1 LGILAHCS
9 PESTSETKFLRIWIK
24 NPLAV
29 WSGTDADAANGIVVD
44 GAQITELVAAGS
56 EPSDTVDREFDASDL
71 VVIPGLI
78 NCHHHFY
85 QTLTRACPAALNKEL
100 FDWLVSLYPVWA
112 GLAEE
117 SIALSTELALAELML
132 SGCTTASDHHYLF
145 TEQIPNAIDIQ
156 VDAVRRTGARVV
168 LTRGSMSL
176 GEKDGG
182 LPPDNVVQDEDVI
195 IAESERLIREHHD
208 AASGAFVQI
217 ALAPCSPFSVTQD
230 LMRESAALARQH
242 GVLLHTHLGET
253 EDENEFC
260 IAQFGKRPLDHLDE
274 IGWVAN
280 DVWIAHGVRFDDDEV
295 ARLGHA
301 GTGISHCPSSNMMLA
316 SGICR
321 VRELEAAGA
330 PVGLGV
336 DGSASNDSSN
346 MMQEVRQA
354 FLLQRIR
361 YGSANV
367 THEDALR
374 WGTAGGARVLHRP
387 ELGTLAPGQ
396 AADMAL
402 FDLEELRFSGSGD
415 PLAALV
421 LCGAHRVRHLMIGG
435 EWRVSDGNLAGID
448 VAELRARH
456 QELANRLAARV

>member
-1 LGILAHCS
+1 MR
-9 PESTSETKFLRIWIK
+9 TWIK

-29 WSGTDADAANGIVVD
+29 WTGTEANAAGGIVVD
-44 GAQITELVAAGS
+44 GCNVTEIVSAGGK
-56 EPSDTVDREFDASDL
+56 PSDNADREIDASGL

-85 QTLTRACPAALNKEL
+85 QTLTRALPAALNKEL

-132 SGCTTASDHHYLF
+132 SGCSTASDHHYLF
-145 TEQIPNAIDIQ
+145 TEQIPDAIDVQ
-156 VDAVRRTGARVV
+156 VETARKMGARVV

-176 GEKDGG
+176 SEKDGG
-182 LPPDNVVQDEDVI
+182 LPPDNVVQDEEVI
-195 IAESERLIREHHD
+195 LAESERLIRDHHD
-208 AASGAFVQI
+208 AAPGAFVQI
-217 ALAPCSPFSVTQD
+217 SLAPCSPFSVTQD
-230 LMRESAALARQH
+230 LMRESAALARRH

-260 IAQFGKRPLDHLDE
+260 IAQFGKRPLDYLDE
-274 IGWVAN
+274 LGWVAE
-280 DVWIAHGVRFDDDEV
+280 DVWLAHGVRFDDDEV
-295 ARLGHA
+295 ARLGKA
-301 GTGISHCPSSNMMLA
+301 GTGISHCPSSNMLLA

-321 VRELEAAGA
+321 AKELEDAGA

-361 YGSANV
+361 YGAANIS
-367 THEDALR
+367 HEDALR
-374 WGTAGGARVLHRP
+374 WGTAGGAQVLHRP
-387 ELGTLAPGQ
+387 DLGTLQAGQ
-396 AADMAL
+396 TADIAL
-402 FDLEELRFSGSGD
+402 FDLDELRFSGSGD
-415 PLAALV
+415 PVAALV

-435 EWRVSDGNLAGID
+435 EWRVFDGELAGVD
-448 VAELRARH
+448 VARLRARH
-456 QELANRLAARV
+456 QELADKLAARA

>member
-1 LGILAHCS
+1 MR
-9 PESTSETKFLRIWIK
+9 TWIK

-29 WSGTDADAANGIVVD
+29 WTGTDTAAANGIVVD
-44 GAQITELVAAGS
+44 GDQVAELVAAGC
-56 EPSDTVDREFDASDL
+56 EPSDKIDKEFDATDL
-71 VVIPGLI
+71 VVVPGLI

-85 QTLTRACPAALNKEL
+85 QTLTRAFPAALNKEL

-112 GLAEE
+112 GLTEE
-117 SIALSTELALAELML
+117 GVALSTELALAELML

-145 TEQIPNAIDIQ
+145 TGQIENAIDIQ
-156 VDAVRRTGARVV
+156 VEVVRESGARVV

-182 LPPDNVVQDEDVI
+182 LPPDSVVQNEDVI
-195 IAESERLIREHHD
+195 LAESERLILEHHD
-208 AASGAFVQI
+208 AKPDAFVQI
-217 ALAPCSPFSVTQD
+217 ALAPCSPLSVTQS

-253 EDENEFC
+253 EAENKFC
-260 IAQFGKRPLDHLDE
+260 LAQFGKRPLDYLDE
-274 IGWVAN
+274 IGWVAD
-280 DVWIAHGVRFDDDEV
+280 DVWLAHGVRFNDDEV
-295 ARLGHA
+295 ARLGQA
-301 GTGISHCPSSNMMLA
+301 GTGISHCPSSNMLLA

-361 YGSANV
+361 YGSASV

-374 WGTAGGARVLHRP
+374 WGTAGGAQVLQRP

-402 FDLEELRFSGSGD
+402 FDLDELRFSGSGD

-435 EWRVSDGNLAGID
+435 EWRVTDGSLPGVD
-448 VAELRARH
+448 VAQLRARH
-456 QELANRLAARV
+456 QELASKLAERA

>member
-1 LGILAHCS
+1 MR
-9 PESTSETKFLRIWIK
+9 TWIK
-24 NPLAV
+24 NPLTV
-29 WSGTDADAANGIVVD
+29 WTGTDTGAANGIVVD
-44 GAQITELVAAGS
+44 GDQVAELVAAGC
-56 EPSDTVDREFDASDL
+56 EPSGKIDKEFDATGL

-85 QTLTRACPAALNKEL
+85 QTLTRAFPAALNKEL

-112 GLAEE
+112 GLTEE

-145 TEQIPNAIDIQ
+145 TGQIQNAIDIQ
-156 VDAVRRTGARVV
+156 VEVVRKSGARVV

-176 GEKDGG
+176 GQKDGG
-182 LPPDNVVQDEDVI
+182 LPPDIVVQNEEVI
-195 IAESERLIREHHD
+195 LAESERLILEHHD
-208 AASGAFVQI
+208 AEPGAFVQI
-217 ALAPCSPFSVTQD
+217 ALAPCSPWSVTQN
-230 LMRESAALARQH
+230 LMRESAVLARQH

-253 EDENEFC
+253 EEENEFC
-260 IAQFGKRPLDHLDE
+260 LAQFGKRPLDHLDE
-274 IGWVAN
+274 IGWVAD
-280 DVWIAHGVRFDDDEV
+280 DVWLAHGVRFNDDEV
-295 ARLGHA
+295 ARLGRA
-301 GTGISHCPSSNMMLA
+301 GTGISHCPSSNMLLA
-316 SGICR
+316 AGICR
-321 VRELEAAGA
+321 VKDLEAAGA

-336 DGSASNDSSN
+336 DGSSSNDSSN

-361 YGSANV
+361 YGSADV

-374 WGTAGGARVLHRP
+374 WGTAGGAQVLRRP

-402 FDLEELRFSGSGD
+402 FDLDELRFSGSGD

-421 LCGAHRVRHLMIGG
+421 LCGAHRVRQLMIGG
-435 EWRVSDGNLAGID
+435 EWRVSDGNLSGVD
-448 VAELRARH
+448 VAQLRARH
-456 QELANRLAARV
+456 QELAARLAARA

>member
-1 LGILAHCS
+1 
-9 PESTSETKFLRIWIK
+9 LRTWIK

-29 WSGTDADAANGIVVD
+29 WTGTQADAANGVVVD
-44 GAQITELVAAGS
+44 GSKITEIVAAGN
-56 EPSDTVDREFDASDL
+56 EPFEQADREFDASGL
-71 VVIPGLI
+71 VIIPGLI

-85 QTLTRACPAALNKEL
+85 QTLTRAFPAALNKEL

-132 SGCTTASDHHYLF
+132 SGCSTASDHHYLF
-145 TEQIPNAIDIQ
+145 TDQIPNAIDIQ
-156 VDAVRRTGARVV
+156 VEAVQKMGARVV

-176 GEKDGG
+176 SEKDGG
-182 LPPDNVVQDEDVI
+182 LPPDRVVQDEEVI
-195 IAESERLIREHHD
+195 LAESERLIQAYHD
-208 AASGAFVQI
+208 AEPGAYVQI

-230 LMRESAALARQH
+230 LMRESAVLARKH

-260 IAQFGKRPLDHLDE
+260 VAQFGKRPLDHLDE
-274 IGWVAN
+274 IGWVAD
-280 DVWIAHGVRFDDDEV
+280 DVWLAHGVRFDDDEV
-295 ARLGHA
+295 ARLGKA
-301 GTGISHCPSSNMMLA
+301 GTGISHCPSSNMLLA

-321 VRELEAAGA
+321 AKELEAAGA

-361 YGSANV
+361 YGSANIS
-367 THEDALR
+367 HEDALR
-374 WGTAGGARVLHRP
+374 WGTAGGAQVLHRP

-396 AADMAL
+396 AADVAM

-415 PLAALV
+415 PVAALV
-421 LCGAHRVRHLMIGG
+421 LCGAHKVRHLMIGG
-435 EWRVSDGNLAGID
+435 EWRVSDGDLAGVD
-448 VAELRARH
+448 VARLRVRH
-456 QELANRLAARV
+456 QELADQLAARA

>member
-1 LGILAHCS
+1 MSRITLS
-9 PESTSETKFLRIWIK
+9 KIWIR

-29 WSGTDADAANGIVVD
+29 WTGTDQDARNGIVVD
-44 GAQITELVAAGS
+44 GSEISEIVAAGN
-56 EPSDTVDREFDASDL
+56 EPSQPADREFDASGL
-71 VVIPGLI
+71 VIIPGLI

-85 QTLTRACPAALNKEL
+85 QTLTRAFPAALNKEL

-132 SGCTTASDHHYLF
+132 SGCSTASDHHYLF
-145 TEQIPNAIDIQ
+145 TDQIPNAIDIQ
-156 VDAVRRTGARVV
+156 VEAVRKMGARVV

-182 LPPDNVVQDEDVI
+182 LPPDRVVQDEEVI
-195 IAESERLIREHHD
+195 LAESERLIQAHHD
-208 AASGAFVQI
+208 ADPGALIQI

-230 LMRESAALARQH
+230 LMRDSAVLARKH

-260 IAQFGKRPLDHLDE
+260 VAQFGKRPLDHLEE
-274 IGWVAN
+274 IGWVAD
-280 DVWIAHGVRFDDDEV
+280 DVWLAHGVRFDDDEV
-295 ARLGHA
+295 ARLGKA
-301 GTGISHCPSSNMMLA
+301 GTGISHCPSSNMLLA

-321 VRELEAAGA
+321 AKELEDAGA

-361 YGSANV
+361 YGSANIS
-367 THEDALR
+367 HEDALR
-374 WGTAGGARVLHRP
+374 WGTAGGAQVLHRP
-387 ELGTLAPGQ
+387 ELGTLAAGQ
-396 AADMAL
+396 AADIAM

-415 PLAALV
+415 PVAALV
-421 LCGAHRVRHLMIGG
+421 LCGAHKVRHLMIGG
-435 EWRVSDGNLAGID
+435 EWRVADGDLAGID
-448 VAELRARH
+448 VARLRARH
-456 QELANRLAARV
+456 QELADQLAARA